1 MKPAL
6 LVIDMQ
12 ERFERTSRDM
22 NIVENVVN
30 VVQACHRRNI
40 PVFFTQHHDPE
51 ESGVLYS
58 WWKNPII
65 KGSDRWRLI
74 SDIAAAVDE
83 ERDTVITE
91 KTRYVIIRQ
100 SGECI
105 AWAIYTILASFPV
118 LHLASSRRPSS
129 E

>member
-1 MKPAL
+1 MNLAL

-12 ERFERTSRDM
+12 EKFERTSRDM
-22 NIVENVVN
+22 NIVENVVS
-30 VVQACHRRNI
+30 VVQACHRKNV

-58 WWKNPII
+58 YNWLKLKNPII

-74 SDIAAAVDE
+74 SEIAAAVDE

-91 KTRYVIIRQ
+91 KTRYAHGPSIGQFAPFVMCP
-100 SGECI
+100 G
-105 AWAIYTILASFPV
+105 
-118 LHLASSRRPSS
+118 LHLFLRVPA
-129 E
+129 EI